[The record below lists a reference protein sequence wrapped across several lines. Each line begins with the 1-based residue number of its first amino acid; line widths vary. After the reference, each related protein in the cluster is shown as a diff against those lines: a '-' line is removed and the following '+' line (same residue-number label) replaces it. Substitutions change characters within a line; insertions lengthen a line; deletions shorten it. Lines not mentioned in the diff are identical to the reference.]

1 MAGGTMRIVVIGGG
15 LSGLA
20 TAHAVIRE
28 ANREGRSLRVTLLE
42 ASSRLGGNI
51 HTERQDGF
59 VIEAGPDAF
68 VVTRPQALHLCEEL
82 GLGPRLIETVPQ
94 NRRVYVLRRG
104 KLTSM
109 PEGLVLGIPSRIRPF
124 LRSPLLSMSGKLRA
138 LREVVERTVDAGG
151 DISVGEFLE
160 RRFGREMV
168 DIVLEPL
175 LGGIYAG
182 DAYRLSL
189 RSTFPDWFKE
199 RGRGKSL
206 LRTAR
211 AEQKSKKKD
220 EAPRSP
226 FRSLVGGMGELIDAL
241 AQRIGAGVIRFQA
254 PAKAIE
260 REGRVYRVILAD
272 GELEADQVVVA
283 VPSRVAAHL
292 LAPCD
297 DLLAREL
304 GAIEYVST
312 ATVCLAY
319 PRNQVTHPL
328 DAVGFLVPKNE
339 GRRITGGTF
348 ISSKWPGRAPADHA
362 LLRAFVGGAHDEA
375 TPALED
381 GELIALVRGE
391 LETLLGIHGAPRFA
405 KVFRFPKAS
414 PQPHVGHSD
423 RVARIRAR
431 LEALPGL
438 HIIGNAYDGVGIPD
452 CVRLAEQT
460 AAQIRSLRGAGG
472 RSSTPPPRSS
482 NPPPP
487 PPGSSDARHGA

>member
-1 MAGGTMRIVVIGGG
+1 MAGGTMRVVIIGGG
-15 LSGLA
+15 ISGLA
-20 TAHAVIRE
+20 TAHAVVRE
-28 ANREGRSLRVTLLE
+28 ANREGRAVRLTLLE

-51 HTERQDGF
+51 HTERSDGF

-82 GLGPRLIETVPQ
+82 GLGPRLIETISE

-104 KLTSM
+104 KLVCM

-124 LRSPLLSMSGKLRA
+124 LRSPLLSFTGKLRA
-138 LREVVERTVDAGG
+138 LREVGERTVDAGG

-168 DIVLEPL
+168 DVVLEPL

-199 RGRGKSL
+199 RGRGASL
-206 LRTAR
+206 LRSAR
-211 AEQKSKKKD
+211 AEQKGKGAKG
-220 EAPRSP
+220 AARSP

-241 AQRIGAGVIRFQA
+241 AQSIGGGMVRFQTA
-254 PAKAIE
+254 AKAIE

-283 VPSRVAAHL
+283 LPSRIAAHL

-297 DLLAREL
+297 DVLSREL

-312 ATVCLAY
+312 ATVCFAY
-319 PRNQVTHPL
+319 HRSQVAHPL
-328 DAVGFLVPKNE
+328 DAVGFLVPRNE

-348 ISSKWPGRAPADHA
+348 ISSKWPGRAAPDSV
-362 LLRAFVGGAHDEA
+362 LVRAFVGGAHDEA
-375 TPALED
+375 TPAMDEA
-381 GELIALVRGE
+381 ELIALVRGE
-391 LETLLGIHGAPRFA
+391 LSALLGIQGMPRLA
-405 KVFRFPKAS
+405 KVFRYPKAS
-414 PQPHVGHSD
+414 PQPLVGHAD

-438 HIIGNAYDGVGIPD
+438 HVIGNAYDGVGIPD

-460 AAQIRSLRGAGG
+460 AAQIRSVRGTGG
-472 RSSTPPPRSS
+472 RPSTPPPRSS
-482 NPPPP
+482 TPPPSP
-487 PPGSSDARHGA
+487 PASSAVRRGA

>member
-1 MAGGTMRIVVIGGG
+1 MGGGTMRVVVIGGG

-28 ANREGRSLRVTLLE
+28 ANREGRSLRLTLLE

-51 HTERQDGF
+51 HTLREDGF
-59 VIEAGPDAF
+59 VIESGPDAF

-82 GLGPRLIETVPQ
+82 GLGPRLIETVLQ
-94 NRRVYVLRRG
+94 NRKVYVVRNG

-199 RGRGKSL
+199 RGRGASL
-206 LRTAR
+206 LRSVR
-211 AEQKSKKKD
+211 AEQKGKGKKGP
-220 EAPRSP
+220 PRSP
-226 FRSLVGGMGELIDAL
+226 FRSLAGGMGELVDAL
-241 AQRIGAGVIRFQA
+241 ARSIGDGVVRFGTA
-254 PAKAIE
+254 AKSIE
-260 REGRVYRVILAD
+260 RQGRAYRVILAD

-283 VPSRVAAHL
+283 LPSRLASQL
-292 LAPCD
+292 LATCD
-297 DLLAREL
+297 ETLAREL

-312 ATVCLAY
+312 ATVCFAY
-319 PRNQVTHPL
+319 QRSQIAHPL

-348 ISSKWPGRAPADHA
+348 ISSKWPGRAPSDCV

-375 TPALED
+375 TPGLDDA
-381 GELIALVRGE
+381 ELIALVRGE
-391 LETLLGIHGAPRFA
+391 LAALLGIQGVPRFA
-405 KVFRFPKAS
+405 KVFRYPKAS
-414 PQPHVGHSD
+414 PQPHVGHAD
-423 RVARIRAR
+423 RVARIRTR

-438 HIIGNAYDGVGIPD
+438 HVIGNAYDGVGIPD

-460 AAQIRSLRGAGG
+460 AAQIRSVRGAGG

-482 NPPPP
+482 TPPPP
-487 PPGSSDARHGA
+487 PSTPSDARHGV

>member
-1 MAGGTMRIVVIGGG
+1 MSGGTMRVVVIGGG

-28 ANREGRSLRVTLLE
+28 ANREGRAMRLTLLE
-42 ASSRLGGNI
+42 AAARLGGNI
-51 HTERQDGF
+51 ATERSDGF
-59 VIEAGPDAF
+59 VIESGPDAF

-82 GLGPRLIETVPQ
+82 GLGPHLIETIPE

-109 PEGLVLGIPSRIRPF
+109 PDGLVLGIPSRIRPF
-124 LRSPLLSMSGKLRA
+124 LRSPLLSLSGKLRA

-168 DIVLEPL
+168 DVVLEPL

-199 RGRGKSL
+199 RGRGGSL
-206 LRTAR
+206 LRSAR
-211 AEQKSKKKD
+211 AEQKGKAGKGP
-220 EAPRSP
+220 PRSP
-226 FRSLVGGMGELIDAL
+226 FRSLSGGMGELIDAL
-241 AQRIGAGVIRFQA
+241 AKSIGSGVVRLQTSVKAVQRD
-254 PAKAIE
+254 
-260 REGRVYRVILAD
+260 GRGYRVLLAD
-272 GELEADQVVVA
+272 GELGADQVVVA
-283 VPSRVAAHL
+283 LPSRVAASV

-297 DLLAREL
+297 AELAREL

-312 ATVCLAY
+312 ATVCFAY
-319 PRNQVTHPL
+319 QRSQIAHPL
-328 DAVGFLVPKNE
+328 DAVGFLVPKGE
-339 GRRITGGTF
+339 GRHITGGTF
-348 ISSKWPGRAPADHA
+348 ISSKWPGRAAPDAA
-362 LLRAFVGGAHDEA
+362 LLRAFVGGAHDET

-381 GELIALVRGE
+381 AELVALVRGE
-391 LETLLGIHGAPRFA
+391 LEALLGIQGLPRFS
-405 KVFRFPKAS
+405 KVFRYPKGS
-414 PQPHVGHSD
+414 PQPHVGHAD
-423 RVARIRAR
+423 RVTRIRAR

-460 AAQIRSLRGAGG
+460 AAQIRAVRGSGG
-472 RSSTPPPRSS
+472 RPSTPPSRSSTPPS
-482 NPPPP
+482 PPPAP
-487 PPGSSDARHGA
+487 VDARRGA

>member
-42 ASSRLGGNI
+42 GSSRLGGNV
-51 HTERQDGF
+51 HTERHDGF

-68 VVTRPQALHLCEEL
+68 VVSRPQALRLCEEL
-82 GLGPRLIETVPQ
+82 GLGPRLIETTAV
-94 NRRVYVLRRG
+94 NRKVYVLRRG
-104 KLTSM
+104 KLTPM

-124 LRSPLLSMSGKLRA
+124 LRSPLLSMTGKLRA
-138 LREVVERTVDAGG
+138 LREVVERSVDAGG

-168 DIVLEPL
+168 DVVLEPL

-199 RGRGKSL
+199 RGRGASL

-211 AEQKSKKKD
+211 AEQKGKQKK

-226 FRSLVGGMGELIDAL
+226 FRSLAGGMGELVDAL
-241 AQRIGAGVIRFQA
+241 AASIGSGVVRFQT
-254 PAKAIE
+254 PVKAIE
-260 REGRVYRVILAD
+260 REGRIYRVILAD

-283 VPSRVAAHL
+283 LPSRIASHL

-297 DLLAREL
+297 ESLAREL
-304 GAIEYVST
+304 AAIEYVST
-312 ATVCLAY
+312 ATVVFAY
-319 PRNQVTHPL
+319 LRSQVAHPL
-328 DAVGFLVPKNE
+328 DALGFLVPKNE

-362 LLRAFVGGAHDEA
+362 LMRAFVGGAHDEA
-375 TPALED
+375 TPALD
-381 GELIALVRGE
+381 DAELIALVRAE
-391 LETLLGIHGAPRFA
+391 LAALLGIRGEPRFA

-414 PQPHVGHSD
+414 PQPHVGHAD

-431 LEALPGL
+431 LETLPGL
-438 HIIGNAYDGVGIPD
+438 YIIGNAYDGVGIPD

-460 AAQIRSLRGAGG
+460 AAQIRSVRGAGG

-482 NPPPP
+482 SPPPP
-487 PPGSSDARHGA
+487 PPVPSGVSSMS